1 MKKLLLISAM
11 FLLNIIS
18 YSQTF
23 KSSYVNKTKPKFE
36 TDMKD
41 RIITISDKEITVT
54 NFLDGGV
61 KAWHLIV
68 NKIENKEW
76 SFDGMQKTYYCTNR
90 DKDIIEGN
98 YRKAIAHKT
107 SYGTFKIA
115 DFADEMTVLTYD
127 FDLK

>member
-11 FLLNIIS
+11 MLLSIAS

-23 KSSYVNKTKPKFE
+23 KSSYVNKMEPKFE
-36 TDMKD
+36 TETKD
-41 RIITISDKEITVT
+41 RIVTISDKEITVT

-61 KAWHLIV
+61 KTWHLII
-68 NKIENKEW
+68 NRIENKEW
-76 SFDGMQKTYYCTNR
+76 TFDGMQKTYYCTNR

-107 SYGTFKIA
+107 SYGTMIIA
-115 DFADEMTVLTYD
+115 DFADEITVLTYD
-127 FDLK
+127 FDMK

>member
-1 MKKLLLISAM
+1 MKKLLLISVM
-11 FLLNIIS
+11 MLLSLAS
-18 YSQTF
+18 YSQTY
-23 KSSYVNKTKPKFE
+23 KSSYVNKSKPVSE

-61 KAWHLIV
+61 KTWHLII
-68 NKIENKEW
+68 NRIENKEW
-76 SFDGMQKTYYCTNR
+76 TFDGMQKTYYCTNR

-107 SYGTFKIA
+107 SYGTLMIA
-115 DFADEMTVLTYD
+115 DFADEMTVFTYD
-127 FDLK
+127 FNMK